1 MEMDPSHPE
10 AGMLDSLIEDGFESF
25 RDLAQGGDLDH
36 LVDHGNAGAL
46 EMPNYSGI
54 GSAAAGNLHDQ
65 VGELDAMRR
74 HEAGVPGSVS
84 TQPNGELSVPIASV
98 IDGDARLNMNS
109 YTPEGMYDQS
119 EDNSGTVGGN
129 EAETGS
135 SGRPGIRSTKR
146 QKVNPPDK
154 QCEKKGHMKG
164 RFSGRLPTKEDEKRL
179 VEECQMVSQYL
190 SNDSSLCTLATIIR
204 ALAAGQVRK
213 HLEEVAKKHQDLQ
226 NKIDIIES
234 TAEGG
239 HTGALADK
247 IILLQHEL
255 GKAQAR
261 AAALEQQMIG
271 LRNIEAS
278 NAAPMVQ
285 NRIDVNVNHSQGNQL
300 VGQNINLSTEGF
312 DAQMGSVTPP
322 LSRHLSAQGLIA
334 QSQQV
339 VTMPIL
345 HKSASVNIM
354 PMPQGISPGNSV
366 PANLPRASSSLALQN
381 YTAISGQ
388 ISNDIDMQ
396 VNSAMHR
403 SRSAL
408 SLQQDQQQSAFAQPP
423 QSQPL
428 ASEMILSEQL
438 GPALSNEVTGG
449 GGDGTGTT
457 SLANQA
463 QSLARAASLH
473 GAAKTEAASKAQQL
487 ALEAQKHAEASLK
500 AAHHAEELKKTLSIM
515 PDSSEVQQ
523 AAATVS
529 TLEARA
535 QVHASITNQVVAKA
549 RNMHEIAQTH
559 EKEERKAL
567 SQATALHVHANSLQQ
582 SSSLDNSVQP
592 SVNAEVT
599 AAALALNL
607 ADTNLNTGQH
617 IPGQPILFAPTG
629 GPTVAT
635 PTLIAGQHTLG
646 NNANLHG
653 DANAVGSAPDGLPGQ
668 SIALSIDPST
678 GTLGISEQQQQHI
691 LLAKMVLQQQQQ
703 HTIVSPS
710 HIVYRNSDDPS
721 ADVAALQQQIAALH
735 AQQPEHIV
743 AAPPIH
749 ISDASLSYDPTQ
761 LGNDQ
766 VNQVPV
772 QTGEIGGAILNH
784 ARQNSDGENPA
795 VSSPEKG
802 GGIHMENLPA
812 SQLVIESREA
822 AQRTTTMSPGMY
834 SFILEYPA
842 IYPSLQYL
850 INCLNYF
857 DRRVFS

>member
-25 RDLAQGGDLDH
+25 RDLAQEGDLGH

-46 EMPNYSGI
+46 DMPNYSGI
-54 GSAAAGNLHDQ
+54 GSATPGNIHEQ
-65 VGELDAMRR
+65 VGELDAVRR
-74 HEAGVPGSVS
+74 HEAGVPGSLS
-84 TQPNGELSVPIASV
+84 TQPAGELSVPIASV
-98 IDGDARLNMNS
+98 DGEARLQMNS
-109 YTPEGMYDQS
+109 YTPEGIYDPS

-135 SGRPGIRSTKR
+135 SGRPGIRGTKR
-146 QKVNPPDK
+146 QKVNPSDR

-190 SNDSSLCTLATIIR
+190 SKDSSLCTLATIIR
-204 ALAAGQVRK
+204 ALASGEVRK
-213 HLEEVAKKHQDLQ
+213 HLEEVSKLHQDLK

-234 TAEGG
+234 SAEGG
-239 HTGALADK
+239 HTGALADR

-261 AAALEQQMIG
+261 AAALEQQMVG
-271 LRNIEAS
+271 LRNIEGNNTAS
-278 NAAPMVQ
+278 MMQ
-285 NRIDVNVNHSQGNQL
+285 NKIETDPNHSQGNHF
-300 VGQNINLSTEGF
+300 VGQNINLSAEGL
-312 DAQMGSVTPP
+312 DTQMGSMTPP
-322 LSRHLSAQGLIA
+322 LSRHLSAQGMVN
-334 QSQQV
+334 QSQQM
-339 VTMPIL
+339 VTMPML
-345 HKSASVNIM
+345 HKSASVNVM
-354 PMPQGISPGNSV
+354 HVPQGVSPGNSV
-366 PANLPRASSSLALQN
+366 PANLHRASSSLALQN
-381 YTAISGQ
+381 YAGVSGQ
-388 ISNDIDMQ
+388 VSNDIDVQM
-396 VNSAMHR
+396 NSAMHR

-408 SLQQDQQQSAFAQPP
+408 SLQQDQQQSAFAQQPP
-423 QSQPL
+423 QSQAL
-428 ASEMILSEQL
+428 ASEMVLLEQF
-438 GPALSNEVTGG
+438 GPAMSNEVTGG
-449 GGDGTGTT
+449 DGTN

-463 QSLARAASLH
+463 QSLARAASH

-500 AAHHAEELKKTLSIM
+500 AAHHAEELKKTLSVL

-559 EKEERKAL
+559 EKEELKAL

-582 SSSLDNSVQP
+582 SSSLENSVQP

-607 ADTNLNTGQH
+607 ADTTLNTGQH

-646 NNANLHG
+646 NHASIHG
-653 DANAVGSAPDGLPGQ
+653 DAVGSAPDGLPGQ
-668 SIALSIDPST
+668 SIALSINPST

-735 AQQPEHIV
+735 AQQPEHI
-743 AAPPIH
+743 ATAPPIH

-761 LGNDQ
+761 IGNSQ
-766 VNQVPV
+766 ANQVPV
-772 QTGEIGGAILNH
+772 QTGQIGEGDILNVNP
-784 ARQNSDGENPA
+784 AGQNSNGENPP

-802 GGIHMENLPA
+802 ADINIENLPA

-822 AQRTTTMSPGMY
+822 AQRTTTMSPGMCPY
-834 SFILEYPA
+834 SLLE
-842 IYPSLQYL
+842 
-850 INCLNYF
+850 
-857 DRRVFS
+857 

>member
-46 EMPNYSGI
+46 DMPNYSGI
-54 GSAAAGNLHDQ
+54 GSAAGNIHEH
-65 VGELDAMRR
+65 VGEIDAMRR
-74 HEAGVPGSVS
+74 HEAGIPGSVS
-84 TQPNGELSVPIASV
+84 TQPAGELSVPIASV

-109 YTPEGMYDQS
+109 YTPEGIYDPS
-119 EDNSGTVGGN
+119 EDNSGTMGGN

-146 QKVNPPDK
+146 QKVNPSDR

-179 VEECQMVSQYL
+179 VEECQIVSQYL
-190 SNDSSLCTLATIIR
+190 SNDASLCTLATIIR

-213 HLEEVAKKHQDLQ
+213 HLEEVSKRHQALQ
-226 NKIDIIES
+226 NKIDIMES
-234 TAEGG
+234 TAEGS

-261 AAALEQQMIG
+261 AAALEQQLAG
-271 LRNIEAS
+271 LRNIEAN
-278 NAAPMVQ
+278 NAASMMQ
-285 NRIDVNVNHSQGNQL
+285 NMIEVNTNHSQGNQL
-300 VGQNINLSTEGF
+300 VGQNINLSTEGLTT
-312 DAQMGSVTPP
+312 QMASVTPP
-322 LSRHLSAQGLIA
+322 LSRHLSAQGMA
-334 QSQQV
+334 TQSQHV
-339 VTMPIL
+339 VTMPML

-354 PMPQGISPGNSV
+354 PVPQGVSPGNS
-366 PANLPRASSSLALQN
+366 NLPRASSSLALQN
-381 YTAISGQ
+381 YAGVSGQ
-388 ISNDIDMQ
+388 VSNDIEMQ

-408 SLQQDQQQSAFAQPP
+408 SLQQDQQQSAFAQQPP
-423 QSQPL
+423 RSQAL
-428 ASEMILSEQL
+428 ASEMVLSDHF
-438 GPALSNEVTGG
+438 GPVLSNEVTGG
-449 GGDGTGTT
+449 DGTGTN

-463 QSLARAASLH
+463 QSLARTASLH

-500 AAHHAEELKKTLSIM
+500 AAHHAEELKKTLSVL

-535 QVHASITNQVVAKA
+535 QVHATITNQVVAKA

-582 SSSLDNSVQP
+582 SSSLENSVQP

-607 ADTNLNTGQH
+607 ADTTLNTGQH

-646 NNANLHG
+646 NHNSIQG
-653 DANAVGSAPDGLPGQ
+653 DAVGSAQAGLPGQ

-691 LLAKMVLQQQQQ
+691 LLAKMVLQQQQP

-749 ISDASLSYDPTQ
+749 ISDVSLSYDPTQ
-761 LGNDQ
+761 IGNNQ
-766 VNQVPV
+766 VNHVPV
-772 QTGEIGGAILNH
+772 QTGEIGGGGILNPP
-784 ARQNSDGENPA
+784 RQSSDGENPA
-795 VSSPEKG
+795 VSSLEKG
-802 GGIHMENLPA
+802 ADIHIENLPA

-822 AQRTTTMSPGMY
+822 AQRTTTMSPVV
-834 SFILEYPA
+834 SLPEYTD
-842 IYPSLQYL
+842 
-850 INCLNYF
+850 NHTM
-857 DRRVFS
+857 

>member
-1 MEMDPSHPE
+1 
-10 AGMLDSLIEDGFESF
+10 
-25 RDLAQGGDLDH
+25 
-36 LVDHGNAGAL
+36 
-46 EMPNYSGI
+46 
-54 GSAAAGNLHDQ
+54 
-65 VGELDAMRR
+65 
-74 HEAGVPGSVS
+74 VS

-109 YTPEGMYDQS
+109 YTPEGIYDQS

-146 QKVNPPDK
+146 QKVNPPDR

-179 VEECQMVSQYL
+179 VEECQMISQYL
-190 SNDSSLCTLATIIR
+190 SNDSSLCTLATIIS
-204 ALAAGQVRK
+204 ALADGQVRK
-213 HLEEVAKKHQDLQ
+213 HLEEVSKKHQDLQ

-261 AAALEQQMIG
+261 AAALEQQIIG
-271 LRNIEAS
+271 LRNIET
-278 NAAPMVQ
+278 NNVAPIMQ
-285 NRIDVNVNHSQGNQL
+285 NRIEMNVNHSQGNQL
-300 VGQNINLSTEGF
+300 VGQNINLSTEGL

-322 LSRHLSAQGLIA
+322 LSRQLSAQGVIT
-334 QSQQV
+334 QSQQM
-339 VTMPIL
+339 VTMPML
-345 HKSASVNIM
+345 HKSASANIM

-366 PANLPRASSSLALQN
+366 PANLPRASSSLVLQN
-381 YTAISGQ
+381 YAAISGQ

-408 SLQQDQQQSAFAQPP
+408 SLQQDQQQSAFAQQQPP

-428 ASEMILSEQL
+428 ASEMIMSEQL
-438 GPALSNEVTGG
+438 GPAMSNEVTGG
-449 GGDGTGTT
+449 IGDGTGANT
-457 SLANQA
+457 LANQA
-463 QSLARAASLH
+463 HSLARAASLH

-500 AAHHAEELKKTLSIM
+500 AAHHAEELKKTLSVM

-559 EKEERKAL
+559 EKEELKAL

-582 SSSLDNSVQP
+582 SSSLENSVQP

-653 DANAVGSAPDGLPGQ
+653 DGNAVGSAPDGLPGQ

-749 ISDASLSYDPTQ
+749 ISDTSLTYDPTQ
-761 LGNDQ
+761 IGNNQ
-766 VNQVPV
+766 VNHVPV
-772 QTGEIGGAILNH
+772 QTGELGGGDILNH

-802 GGIHMENLPA
+802 ADIENLPA

-822 AQRTTTMSPGMY
+822 AQRTTTMSPVV
-834 SFILEYPA
+834 SLPEYTD
-842 IYPSLQYL
+842 
-850 INCLNYF
+850 NHNT
-857 DRRVFS
+857 